1 MFYVYV
7 LRSLA
12 DKKLYIGSTRD
23 LKRRLA
29 EHNSGSSKS
38 TKPRR
43 PFELLYY
50 EAYKAEADARSR
62 EKRLKL
68 FGKARE
74 GLMRRL
80 SASLKSQ

>member
-7 LRSLA
+7 LRSLV
-12 DKKLYIGSTRD
+12 DKKLYIGSTKD

-29 EHNSGSSKS
+29 EHNSGQSRS
-38 TKPRR
+38 TEPRR

-50 EAYKAEADARSR
+50 EAYKAEKDALAR

-74 GLMRRL
+74 GLIRRL
-80 SASLKSQ
+80 SASLKP